1 MENEIPVYDREAFL
15 ERLAGD
21 REVADYI
28 LEVFVDQLPG
38 QTSDLLAAVQA
49 GDWPG
54 AADRAHSIK
63 GSAANVG
70 AEQIRNLAQKAEKA
84 CERRDP
90 AAVTALVGQI
100 ESGLQD
106 FRQAA
111 TE

>member
-21 REVADYI
+21 RGIADYI
-28 LEVFVDQLPG
+28 LEVFVEQLPG
-38 QTSDLLAAVQA
+38 QTGDLLVAVQA
-49 GDWPG
+49 GDWAG

-70 AEQIRNLAQKAEKA
+70 AERIRKLALEVEKA

-90 AAVTALVGQI
+90 AVVADLVGRI

-106 FRQAA
+106 FRLAVA
-111 TE
+111 E